1 MLRATA
7 KSGRDGLANALI
19 HSDGRIDGRLTSEDR
34 HMSNDH
40 GKGQG
45 GSEGGNP
52 GKGQAGA
59 DKVRLTIVVNG
70 TPTEIEQN
78 VNSPLRAVIE
88 RALAATGNDAGQP
101 VENWELRDEQGV
113 LLEPDRKIGSFG
125 FAGAATLFLSLKAGV
140 GGC

>member
-1 MLRATA
+1 M
-7 KSGRDGLANALI
+7 
-19 HSDGRIDGRLTSEDR
+19 SD
-34 HMSNDH
+34 DH

-45 GSEGGNP
+45 GSDGGNP
-52 GKGQAGA
+52 GKGQGGA
-59 DKVRLTIVVNG
+59 DKARLTIVVNG

-88 RALAATGNDAGQP
+88 RALAATGNDAGQA